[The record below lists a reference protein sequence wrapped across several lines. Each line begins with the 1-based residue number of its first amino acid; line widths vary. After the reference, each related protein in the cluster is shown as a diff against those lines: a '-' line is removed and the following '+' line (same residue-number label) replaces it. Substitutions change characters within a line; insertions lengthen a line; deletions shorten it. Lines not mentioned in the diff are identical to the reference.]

1 MDSTLQNKA
10 SGSQYTVPNKF
21 QLLAPSV
28 SRHETDGIC
37 IWNQVTH
44 SKSNDLYKIVM
55 AEKNIVQETFPVL
68 GMSCASCSARV
79 EKTLN
84 HQSGVKK
91 AVVNYASA
99 TATVEYD
106 PTSCSSETLQ
116 QAVQAAGYDL
126 LINQDGNTLEEA
138 EEAHNKKFSAL
149 KFRTTW
155 AIILSMPVVIIGM
168 FFMDMPHAN
177 PIMWA
182 LSTPVVFWLGRGFF
196 TSAWKQLQHG
206 SANMDT
212 LVAISTGTA
221 YLFSLFNMLFPD
233 FWLSR
238 GIHPH
243 VYFEA
248 ASVIIAFILLG
259 RLLEEKAKGNTS
271 TAIKKLM
278 GLQPKTVTIIVDE
291 GHAVPHSSFERVIP
305 IEQIRPGDI
314 VLVKPG
320 ERIAVDGIVTEGSS
334 YVDESMLS
342 GEPVA
347 VSKHKDAKV
356 FAGTINQK
364 GSFRFRAEKIGTD
377 TLLAKIIH
385 MVQDAQGSKAP
396 VQQLVDK
403 IAGIFVPTIIGI
415 AVLAF
420 IAWMLLDGTGGFTHG
435 LLAFVTVV
443 IIACPCALGLAT
455 PTAIMVGIGK
465 GAERGILIKDAES
478 LEIAKKIDTV
488 VLDKTGTV
496 TEGKPVVSKLIWNTQ
511 AMTPGTGA
519 TAGNALSDIFYS
531 LEKLSEH
538 PLAEAVVN
546 HLKESASIDIQ
557 DFESITGKG
566 VKGRAQG
573 RTYLAGNRKLLEEN
587 HIAIPPSLQEEATR
601 LTSEAQTVIW
611 FADEENVL
619 AIAGITDRIKE
630 TSIRAVSELH
640 AAGIEVHMLTGD
652 NEATAREIARK
663 AGIAHYQASVLPQDK
678 AAFVSR
684 LQAEGRKVAMVGD
697 GINDSAALAQADL
710 SIAMGGGS
718 DIAMDV
724 AKMTIISSDLTKI
737 PEALCLS
744 RLTVRTIRQNLFWAF
759 IYNII
764 GVPIA
769 AGILYPINGFL
780 LNPMIAGAAMAFSS
794 VSVVTN
800 SLRLKRKKIETAE
813 SPAATPAG
821 QPENKVEPSTE
832 NVMKKEFKVEGMMC
846 NHCRMHVEKA
856 LNSMEGIHATVTL
869 DPPVAT
875 VEFSDGEKTLE
886 ELQKVVTKE
895 AGDYTLKA

>member
-1 MDSTLQNKA
+1 M
-10 SGSQYTVPNKF
+10 
-21 QLLAPSV
+21 
-28 SRHETDGIC
+28 TD
-37 IWNQVTH
+37 
-44 SKSNDLYKIVM
+44 
-55 AEKNIVQETFPVL
+55 KNIVQETFPVL
-68 GMSCASCSARV
+68 GMSCASCAARI

-84 HQSGVKK
+84 RQSGVKI
-91 AVVNYASA
+91 AAVNYASA

-106 PTSCSSETLQ
+106 PKNCSSEALQ

-126 LINQDGNTLEEA
+126 LINRDGNTLEEA
-138 EEAHNKKFSAL
+138 EEAHNKKFTTL
-149 KFRTTW
+149 KLRTVW
-155 AIILSMPVVIIGM
+155 AVILSLPVVIIGM
-168 FFMDMPHAN
+168 FFMDMPYAN
-177 PIMWA
+177 PIMWT
-182 LSTPVVFWLGRGFF
+182 LSTPIVFWLGRGFF
-196 TSAWKQLQHG
+196 SSAWKQLRHG

-278 GLQPKTVTIIVDE
+278 GLQPKTVTVVGNEERIV
-291 GHAVPHSSFERVIP
+291 P

-314 VLVKPG
+314 ILVKPG

-347 VSKHKDAKV
+347 VSKQKDAKV

-364 GSFRFRAEKIGTD
+364 GGFRFRAEKVGTD

-420 IAWMLLDGTGGFTHG
+420 IVWMMLDGTGGFTHG

-478 LEIAKKIDTV
+478 LEIAKKVNTV

-496 TEGKPVVSKLIWNTQ
+496 TEGKPVVSKLVWNTPTT
-511 AMTPGTGA
+511 TP
-519 TAGNALSDIFYS
+519 NPSISSKDVLPDIFYS

-538 PLAEAVVN
+538 PLADAVVN
-546 HLKESASIDIQ
+546 HLKESASIDDIQ
-557 DFESITGKG
+557 DFETITGKG
-566 VKGRAQG
+566 VKGRTQG
-573 RTYLAGNRKLLEEN
+573 RIYFVGNLKLLEEN
-587 HIAIPPSLQEEATR
+587 RIAISRSLREEATR
-601 LTSEAQTVIW
+601 LTAKAQTVIW
-611 FADEENVL
+611 FADEENAL

-630 TSIRAVSELH
+630 TSIRAVDELR
-640 AAGIEVHMLTGD
+640 ATGIEVHMLTGD
-652 NEATAREIARK
+652 NETTAREIARK

-678 AAFVSR
+678 AAFISR

-737 PEALCLS
+737 PEALRLS
-744 RLTVRTIRQNLFWAF
+744 RLTARTIRQNLFWAF
-759 IYNII
+759 IYNIV

-794 VSVVTN
+794 VSVVSN
-800 SLRLKRKKIETAE
+800 SLLLKRKKIHEGE
-813 SPAATPAG
+813 
-821 QPENKVEPSTE
+821 ENKKVEPSTE
-832 NVMKKEFKVEGMMC
+832 TIMKKEFKVEGMMC

-856 LNSMEGIHATVTL
+856 LNSMEGVHATVTL
-869 DPPVAT
+869 NPPVAI

-886 ELQKVVTKE
+886 ELQKAVTEE
-895 AGDYTLKA
+895 AGDYTLKV

>member
-1 MDSTLQNKA
+1 M
-10 SGSQYTVPNKF
+10 
-21 QLLAPSV
+21 
-28 SRHETDGIC
+28 TD
-37 IWNQVTH
+37 
-44 SKSNDLYKIVM
+44 
-55 AEKNIVQETFPVL
+55 KNIVQETFPVL
-68 GMSCASCSARV
+68 GMSCASCAARI

-84 HQSGVKK
+84 RQSGVKI
-91 AVVNYASA
+91 AAVNYASA

-106 PTSCSSETLQ
+106 PKNCSSEALQ

-126 LINQDGNTLEEA
+126 LINRDGNTLEEA
-138 EEAHNKKFSAL
+138 EEAHNKKFTTL
-149 KFRTTW
+149 KLRTVW
-155 AIILSMPVVIIGM
+155 AVILSLPVIIIGM
-168 FFMDMPHAN
+168 FFMDMPYAN
-177 PIMWA
+177 PIMWT
-182 LSTPVVFWLGRGFF
+182 LSTPIVFWLGRGFF
-196 TSAWKQLQHG
+196 SSAWKQLRHG

-278 GLQPKTVTIIVDE
+278 GLQPKTVTVVGNEERIV
-291 GHAVPHSSFERVIP
+291 P

-314 VLVKPG
+314 ILVKPG

-347 VSKHKDAKV
+347 VSKQKDAKV

-364 GSFRFRAEKIGTD
+364 GSFRFRAEKVGTD

-420 IAWMLLDGTGGFTHG
+420 IVWMMLDGTDGFTHG
-435 LLAFVTVV
+435 LLAFVTVI

-455 PTAIMVGIGK
+455 PTAIMVGIGN

-478 LEIAKKIDTV
+478 LEIAKKVNTV

-496 TEGKPVVSKLIWNTQ
+496 TEGKPVVSKLVWNTPTT
-511 AMTPGTGA
+511 TP
-519 TAGNALSDIFYS
+519 NPSISSKDVLPDIFYS

-538 PLAEAVVN
+538 PLADAVVN
-546 HLKESASIDIQ
+546 HLKESASIDDIQ
-557 DFESITGKG
+557 DFETITGKG
-566 VKGRAQG
+566 VKGRTQG
-573 RTYLAGNRKLLEEN
+573 RIYFAGNLKLLEEN
-587 HIAIPPSLQEEATR
+587 RIAISRSLREEATR
-601 LTSEAQTVIW
+601 LTAKAQTVIW
-611 FADEENVL
+611 FADEENAL

-630 TSIRAVSELH
+630 TSIRAVDELR
-640 AAGIEVHMLTGD
+640 ATGIEVHMLTGD
-652 NEATAREIARK
+652 NETTAREIARK

-678 AAFVSR
+678 AAFISR

-737 PEALCLS
+737 PEALRLS

-759 IYNII
+759 IYNIV

-794 VSVVTN
+794 VSVVSN
-800 SLRLKRKKIETAE
+800 SLLLKRKKIHERE
-813 SPAATPAG
+813 
-821 QPENKVEPSTE
+821 ENKKVEPSTE
-832 NVMKKEFKVEGMMC
+832 TIMKKEFKVEGMMC

-856 LNSMEGIHATVTL
+856 LNSMEGVHATVTL
-869 DPPVAT
+869 NPPVAI
-875 VEFSDGEKTLE
+875 VELSDGEKTLE
-886 ELQKVVTKE
+886 ELQKAVTEE
-895 AGDYTLKA
+895 AGDYTLKV

>member
-1 MDSTLQNKA
+1 
-10 SGSQYTVPNKF
+10 
-21 QLLAPSV
+21 
-28 SRHETDGIC
+28 
-37 IWNQVTH
+37 
-44 SKSNDLYKIVM
+44 M

-630 TSIRAVSELH
+630 TSIRCRQRAARRRHRSPH
-640 AAGIEVHMLTGD
+640 AD
-652 NEATAREIARK
+652 R
-663 AGIAHYQASVLPQDK
+663 
-678 AAFVSR
+678 
-684 LQAEGRKVAMVGD
+684 
-697 GINDSAALAQADL
+697 
-710 SIAMGGGS
+710 
-718 DIAMDV
+718 
-724 AKMTIISSDLTKI
+724 
-737 PEALCLS
+737 
-744 RLTVRTIRQNLFWAF
+744 RQ
-759 IYNII
+759 
-764 GVPIA
+764 
-769 AGILYPINGFL
+769 
-780 LNPMIAGAAMAFSS
+780 
-794 VSVVTN
+794 
-800 SLRLKRKKIETAE
+800 
-813 SPAATPAG
+813 
-821 QPENKVEPSTE
+821 
-832 NVMKKEFKVEGMMC
+832 
-846 NHCRMHVEKA
+846 
-856 LNSMEGIHATVTL
+856 
-869 DPPVAT
+869 
-875 VEFSDGEKTLE
+875 
-886 ELQKVVTKE
+886 
-895 AGDYTLKA
+895 

>member
-1 MDSTLQNKA
+1 M
-10 SGSQYTVPNKF
+10 
-21 QLLAPSV
+21 
-28 SRHETDGIC
+28 TD
-37 IWNQVTH
+37 
-44 SKSNDLYKIVM
+44 
-55 AEKNIVQETFPVL
+55 KNIVQETFPVL
-68 GMSCASCSARV
+68 GMSCASCAARI

-84 HQSGVKK
+84 RQSGVKI
-91 AVVNYASA
+91 AAVNYASA

-106 PTSCSSETLQ
+106 PKNCSSEALQ

-126 LINQDGNTLEEA
+126 LINRDGNTLEEA
-138 EEAHNKKFSAL
+138 EEAHNKKFTTL
-149 KFRTTW
+149 KLRTVW
-155 AIILSMPVVIIGM
+155 AVILSLPVVIIGM
-168 FFMDMPHAN
+168 FFMDMPYAN
-177 PIMWA
+177 PIMWT
-182 LSTPVVFWLGRGFF
+182 LSTPIVFWLGRGFF
-196 TSAWKQLQHG
+196 SSAWKQLRHG

-233 FWLSR
+233 FWQSR

-278 GLQPKTVTIIVDE
+278 GLQPKTVTVVGNEERIV
-291 GHAVPHSSFERVIP
+291 P

-314 VLVKPG
+314 ILVKPG

-347 VSKHKDAKV
+347 VSKQKDAKV

-364 GSFRFRAEKIGTD
+364 GSFRFRAEKVGTD

-420 IAWMLLDGTGGFTHG
+420 IVWMMLDGTGGFTHG

-478 LEIAKKIDTV
+478 LEIAKKVNTV

-496 TEGKPVVSKLIWNTQ
+496 TEGKPVVSKLVWNTPTT
-511 AMTPGTGA
+511 TP
-519 TAGNALSDIFYS
+519 NPSISSKDVLPDIFYS

-538 PLAEAVVN
+538 PLADAVVN
-546 HLKESASIDIQ
+546 HLKESASIDDIQ
-557 DFESITGKG
+557 DFETITGKG
-566 VKGRAQG
+566 VKGRTQG
-573 RTYLAGNRKLLEEN
+573 RIYFVGNLKLLEEN
-587 HIAIPPSLQEEATR
+587 RIAISRSLREEATR
-601 LTSEAQTVIW
+601 LTAKAQTVIW
-611 FADEENVL
+611 FADEENAL

-630 TSIRAVSELH
+630 TSIRAVDELR
-640 AAGIEVHMLTGD
+640 ATGIEVHMLTGD
-652 NEATAREIARK
+652 NETTAREIARK

-678 AAFVSR
+678 AAFISR

-737 PEALCLS
+737 PEALQLS

-794 VSVVTN
+794 VSVVSN
-800 SLRLKRKKIETAE
+800 SLLLKRKKIHERE
-813 SPAATPAG
+813 
-821 QPENKVEPSTE
+821 ENKKVEPSTE
-832 NVMKKEFKVEGMMC
+832 TIMKKEFKVEGMMC

-856 LNSMEGIHATVTL
+856 LNSMEGVHATVTL
-869 DPPVAT
+869 NPPVAI

-886 ELQKVVTKE
+886 ELQKAVTEE
-895 AGDYTLKA
+895 AGDYTLKV

>member
-1 MDSTLQNKA
+1 M
-10 SGSQYTVPNKF
+10 
-21 QLLAPSV
+21 
-28 SRHETDGIC
+28 TD
-37 IWNQVTH
+37 
-44 SKSNDLYKIVM
+44 
-55 AEKNIVQETFPVL
+55 KNIVQETFPVL
-68 GMSCASCSARV
+68 GMSCASCAARI

-84 HQSGVKK
+84 RQSGVKR
-91 AVVNYASA
+91 AAVNYASA

-106 PTSCSSETLQ
+106 PKNCSSEALQ

-126 LINQDGNTLEEA
+126 LINRDGNTLEEA
-138 EEAHNKKFSAL
+138 EEAHNKKFTTL
-149 KFRTTW
+149 KLRTVW
-155 AIILSMPVVIIGM
+155 AVILSLPVVIIGM
-168 FFMDMPHAN
+168 FFMDMPYAN
-177 PIMWA
+177 PIMWT
-182 LSTPVVFWLGRGFF
+182 LSTPIVFWLGRGFF
-196 TSAWKQLQHG
+196 SSAWKQLRHG

-221 YLFSLFNMLFPD
+221 YLFSLFNMLFPA

-278 GLQPKTVTIIVDE
+278 GLQPKTVTVVGNEERIV
-291 GHAVPHSSFERVIP
+291 P

-314 VLVKPG
+314 ILVKPG

-347 VSKHKDAKV
+347 VSKQKDAKV

-364 GSFRFRAEKIGTD
+364 GSFRFRAEKVGTD

-420 IAWMLLDGTGGFTHG
+420 IVWMMLDGTGGFTHG

-478 LEIAKKIDTV
+478 LEIAQKVNTV

-496 TEGKPVVSKLIWNTQ
+496 TEGKPVVSKLVWNTPTT
-511 AMTPGTGA
+511 TP
-519 TAGNALSDIFYS
+519 NPSISSKDVLPDIFYS

-538 PLAEAVVN
+538 PLADAVVN
-546 HLKESASIDIQ
+546 HLKESASIDDIQ
-557 DFESITGKG
+557 DFETITGKG
-566 VKGRAQG
+566 VKGRTQG
-573 RTYLAGNRKLLEEN
+573 RIYFAGNLKLLEKN
-587 HIAIPPSLQEEATR
+587 RIAISRSLREEATR
-601 LTSEAQTVIW
+601 LTAKAQTVIW
-611 FADEENVL
+611 FADEENAL

-630 TSIRAVSELH
+630 TSIRAVDELR

-678 AAFVSR
+678 AAFISR

-737 PEALCLS
+737 PEALRLS

-794 VSVVTN
+794 VSVVSN
-800 SLRLKRKKIETAE
+800 SLLLKRKRIHEGE
-813 SPAATPAG
+813 
-821 QPENKVEPSTE
+821 ENKEVEPPTE
-832 NVMKKEFKVEGMMC
+832 TIMKKEFKVEGMMC

-869 DPPVAT
+869 NPPVAT

>member
-1 MDSTLQNKA
+1 M
-10 SGSQYTVPNKF
+10 
-21 QLLAPSV
+21 
-28 SRHETDGIC
+28 
-37 IWNQVTH
+37 
-44 SKSNDLYKIVM
+44 
-55 AEKNIVQETFPVL
+55 

-106 PTSCSSETLQ
+106 PTSCSSEALQ

-737 PEALCLS
+737 PEALKLS

-764 GVPIA
+764 GVPVA
-769 AGILYPINGFL
+769 AGVLYPVNGFL

-813 SPAATPAG
+813 SPASTPAG

-856 LNSMEGIHATVTL
+856 LNSMEGVHATVTL
-869 DPPVAT
+869 NPPVAV
-875 VEFSDGEKTLE
+875 VEFSEGEKTLD
-886 ELQKVVTKE
+886 ELQAVVTAQ
-895 AGDYTLKA
+895 AGDYTLKE

>member
-1 MDSTLQNKA
+1 MTNK
-10 SGSQYTVPNKF
+10 S
-21 QLLAPSV
+21 
-28 SRHETDGIC
+28 
-37 IWNQVTH
+37 
-44 SKSNDLYKIVM
+44 
-55 AEKNIVQETFPVL
+55 IVQETFPVM

-84 HQSGVKK
+84 RQPGVRK
-91 AVVNYASA
+91 ATVNYASA

-106 PTSCSSETLQ
+106 SQNCSPEALQ
-116 QAVQAAGYDL
+116 QAVQNAGYDL
-126 LINQDGNTLEEA
+126 LIKQDENTPDKVEQ
-138 EEAHNKKFSAL
+138 AHDKKYRAL
-149 KFRTTW
+149 KFRATW
-155 AIILSMPVVIIGM
+155 AIVLSVPVMVIGM
-168 FFMDMPHAN
+168 FFIDMPYAN
-177 PIMWA
+177 LIMW
-182 LSTPVVFWLGRGFF
+182 LFSTPVVFWLGRSFF
-196 TSAWKQLQHG
+196 TSAWKQLKHG
-206 SANMDT
+206 TANMDT
-212 LVAISTGTA
+212 LVANSTGIA
-221 YLFSLFNMLFPD
+221 YLFSLFNMLFPE
-233 FWLSR
+233 FWLER

-271 TAIKKLM
+271 SAIRKLM
-278 GLQPKTVTIIVDE
+278 GLQPQTVTVIT
-291 GHAVPHSSFERVIP
+291 GPSSEKVVP

-314 VLVKPG
+314 ILVKPG

-347 VSKHKDAKV
+347 VAKQKNAKV

-364 GSFRFRAEKIGTD
+364 GSFRFSAEKVGTD

-396 VQQLVDK
+396 VQQLADK
-403 IAGIFVPTIIGI
+403 IAGIFVPVIIGI
-415 AVLAF
+415 AVLSF
-420 IAWMLLDGTGGFTHG
+420 IAWMLLDGQNGFTHG
-435 LLAFVTVV
+435 LLALVTVL

-465 GAERGILIKDAES
+465 GAERGILIKPAES
-478 LEIAKKIDTV
+478 LGTAKKIDRV

-587 HIAIPPSLQEEATR
+587 RITVSRSLSDEAAR
-601 LTSEAQTVIW
+601 LAADAQTVIW
-611 FADEENVL
+611 FADSENAL
-619 AIAGITDRIKE
+619 AIAGITDQIKQS
-630 TSIRAVSELH
+630 SIQAVSELQ
-640 AAGIEVHMLTGD
+640 AAGIEVYMLTGD

-663 AGIAHYQASVLPQDK
+663 AGILHYRAGVLPQDK
-678 AAFVSR
+678 AAFIGS
-684 LQAEGRKVAMVGD
+684 LQKNGRKVAMAGD

-718 DIAMDV
+718 DIAMNV

-737 PEALCLS
+737 PEALKLS

-764 GVPIA
+764 GVPVA
-769 AGILYPINGFL
+769 AGVLYPVNGFL

-800 SLRLKRKKIETAE
+800 SLRLKREKIETAE
-813 SPAATPAG
+813 SPASTPAG

-856 LNSMEGIHATVTL
+856 LNSMEGVHATVTL
-869 DPPVAT
+869 NPPVAV
-875 VEFSDGEKTLE
+875 VEFSEGEKTLD
-886 ELQKVVTKE
+886 ELQAVVTAQ
-895 AGDYTLKA
+895 AGDYTLKE

>member
-1 MDSTLQNKA
+1 
-10 SGSQYTVPNKF
+10 
-21 QLLAPSV
+21 
-28 SRHETDGIC
+28 
-37 IWNQVTH
+37 
-44 SKSNDLYKIVM
+44 M

-619 AIAGITDRIKE
+619 AIAGITDRI
-630 TSIRAVSELH
+630 
-640 AAGIEVHMLTGD
+640 
-652 NEATAREIARK
+652 RK
-663 AGIAHYQASVLPQDK
+663 LPSVPSASCTP
-678 AAFVSR
+678 
-684 LQAEGRKVAMVGD
+684 
-697 GINDSAALAQADL
+697 
-710 SIAMGGGS
+710 
-718 DIAMDV
+718 
-724 AKMTIISSDLTKI
+724 
-737 PEALCLS
+737 
-744 RLTVRTIRQNLFWAF
+744 
-759 IYNII
+759 
-764 GVPIA
+764 
-769 AGILYPINGFL
+769 
-780 LNPMIAGAAMAFSS
+780 
-794 VSVVTN
+794 
-800 SLRLKRKKIETAE
+800 
-813 SPAATPAG
+813 PAS
-821 QPENKVEPSTE
+821 KST
-832 NVMKKEFKVEGMMC
+832 C
-846 NHCRMHVEKA
+846 
-856 LNSMEGIHATVTL
+856 
-869 DPPVAT
+869 
-875 VEFSDGEKTLE
+875 
-886 ELQKVVTKE
+886 
-895 AGDYTLKA
+895 

>member
-1 MDSTLQNKA
+1 
-10 SGSQYTVPNKF
+10 
-21 QLLAPSV
+21 
-28 SRHETDGIC
+28 
-37 IWNQVTH
+37 
-44 SKSNDLYKIVM
+44 M

-106 PTSCSSETLQ
+106 PTSCSSEALQ

-177 PIMWA
+177 LIMWA

-630 TSIRAVSELH
+630 TSIRAVSELR

-663 AGIAHYQASVLPQDK
+663 AGSRPLPGQ
-678 AAFVSR
+678 
-684 LQAEGRKVAMVGD
+684 
-697 GINDSAALAQADL
+697 
-710 SIAMGGGS
+710 
-718 DIAMDV
+718 
-724 AKMTIISSDLTKI
+724 
-737 PEALCLS
+737 C
-744 RLTVRTIRQNLFWAF
+744 
-759 IYNII
+759 
-764 GVPIA
+764 IA
-769 AGILYPINGFL
+769 AGQGCLRQPV
-780 LNPMIAGAAMAFSS
+780 AGRRPEGCHGGRRHQRQRRPCPS
-794 VSVVTN
+794 
-800 SLRLKRKKIETAE
+800 RLKHRHGWRQRHRHGCSQNDHHLFRPDQDTGSSLSVASHRPDHPAE
-813 SPAATPAG
+813 S
-821 QPENKVEPSTE
+821 
-832 NVMKKEFKVEGMMC
+832 
-846 NHCRMHVEKA
+846 
-856 LNSMEGIHATVTL
+856 LLGI
-869 DPPVAT
+869 
-875 VEFSDGEKTLE
+875 
-886 ELQKVVTKE
+886 
-895 AGDYTLKA
+895 YI

>member
-1 MDSTLQNKA
+1 MANK
-10 SGSQYTVPNKF
+10 
-21 QLLAPSV
+21 
-28 SRHETDGIC
+28 D
-37 IWNQVTH
+37 
-44 SKSNDLYKIVM
+44 
-55 AEKNIVQETFPVL
+55 IVQETFPVL

-84 HQSGVKK
+84 HQPGVRK

-99 TATVEYD
+99 MATVEYD
-106 PTSCSSETLQ
+106 LQNCSPETLQ

-126 LINQDGNTLEEA
+126 LIKQDENMPDEVEQ
-138 EEAHNKKFSAL
+138 AHDKKYRAL

-155 AIILSMPVVIIGM
+155 AIALSVPVMLIGM
-168 FFMDMPHAN
+168 FFMDMPYAN
-177 PIMWA
+177 PVMWL
-182 LSTPVVFWLGRGFF
+182 LSTPIVFWLGRGFF
-196 TSAWKQLQHG
+196 ASAWKQLKHG

-212 LVAISTGTA
+212 LVANSTGIA
-221 YLFSLFNMLFPD
+221 YLFSLFNMLFPE
-233 FWLSR
+233 FWLER

-259 RLLEEKAKGNTS
+259 RLLEKKAKGNTS
-271 TAIKKLM
+271 SAIRKLM
-278 GLQPKTVTIIVDE
+278 GLQPKTVTVITGSSSERIV
-291 GHAVPHSSFERVIP
+291 P

-314 VLVKPG
+314 ILVKPG

-347 VSKHKDAKV
+347 VAKQKDAKV

-364 GSFRFRAEKIGTD
+364 GSFRFSAEKVGTD

-396 VQQLVDK
+396 VQQLVDR
-403 IAGIFVPTIIGI
+403 IAAIFVPVIIGI
-415 AVLAF
+415 AVLSF
-420 IAWMLLDGTGGFTHG
+420 VAWILLDGQNGFTHG
-435 LLAFVTVV
+435 LLALVTVL

-496 TEGKPVVSKLIWNTQ
+496 TEGKPVVGDWIQ
-511 AMTPGTGA
+511 AAQAADTE
-519 TAGNALSDIFYS
+519 DIFYS
-531 LEKLSEH
+531 LEKLSKH
-538 PLAEAVVN
+538 PLAEAVVRHFRN
-546 HLKESASIDIQ
+546 ARTVKIDN
-557 DFESITGKG
+557 FESITGRG
-566 VKGRAQG
+566 VRGEWNGK
-573 RTYLAGNRKLLEEN
+573 TYYAGNRKLLEE
-587 HIAIPPSLQEEATR
+587 HRISISQSLCEGVAR
-601 LTSEAQTVIW
+601 LTADAQTVIW
-611 FADEENVL
+611 FADHEKAL
-619 AIAGITDRIKE
+619 AIAGITDRIKP
-630 TSIRAVSELH
+630 TSIQAVSELQS
-640 AAGIEVHMLTGD
+640 AGIEVYMLTGD
-652 NEATAREIARK
+652 NEATAQEIARK
-663 AGIAHYQASVLPQDK
+663 AGILHYKAGVLPQEK
-678 AAFVSR
+678 AAFIGN
-684 LQAEGRKVAMVGD
+684 LQKNGKKVAMVGD

-737 PEALCLS
+737 PEALKLS
-744 RLTVRTIRQNLFWAF
+744 KLTVRTIRQNLFWAF

-764 GVPIA
+764 GVPVA
-769 AGILYPINGFL
+769 AGVLYPVNGFL

-800 SLRLKRKKIETAE
+800 SLRLKRKKIEIAE
-813 SPAATPAG
+813 SPAIGNAAKPDNEVKPLT
-821 QPENKVEPSTE
+821 KK
-832 NVMKKEFKVEGMMC
+832 VMKKEFKVEGMMC

-856 LNSMEGIHATVTL
+856 LNGMDGVHATVSL
-869 DPPVAT
+869 NPPVAT
-875 VEFSDGEKTLE
+875 VEFSEGEKTLD
-886 ELQKVVTKE
+886 ELQAAVSAE
-895 AGDYTLKA
+895 AGDYTLKE

>member
-1 MDSTLQNKA
+1 M
-10 SGSQYTVPNKF
+10 
-21 QLLAPSV
+21 
-28 SRHETDGIC
+28 TD
-37 IWNQVTH
+37 
-44 SKSNDLYKIVM
+44 
-55 AEKNIVQETFPVL
+55 KNIVQETFPVL
-68 GMSCASCSARV
+68 GMSCASCAARI

-84 HQSGVKK
+84 RQSGVKI
-91 AVVNYASA
+91 AAVNYASA

-106 PTSCSSETLQ
+106 PKNCSSEALQ

-126 LINQDGNTLEEA
+126 LINRDGNTLEEA
-138 EEAHNKKFSAL
+138 EEAHNKKFTTL
-149 KFRTTW
+149 KLRTVW
-155 AIILSMPVVIIGM
+155 AVILSLPVIIIGM
-168 FFMDMPHAN
+168 FFMDMPYAN
-177 PIMWA
+177 PIMWT
-182 LSTPVVFWLGRGFF
+182 LSTPIVFWLGRGFF
-196 TSAWKQLQHG
+196 SSAWKQLRHG

-278 GLQPKTVTIIVDE
+278 GLQPKTVTVVGNEERIV
-291 GHAVPHSSFERVIP
+291 P

-314 VLVKPG
+314 ILVKPG

-347 VSKHKDAKV
+347 VSKQKDAKV

-364 GSFRFRAEKIGTD
+364 GSFRFRAEKVGTD

-420 IAWMLLDGTGGFTHG
+420 IVWMMLDGTDGFTHG
-435 LLAFVTVV
+435 LLAFVTVI

-478 LEIAKKIDTV
+478 LEIAKKVNTV

-496 TEGKPVVSKLIWNTQ
+496 TEGKPVVSKLVWNTPTT
-511 AMTPGTGA
+511 TP
-519 TAGNALSDIFYS
+519 NPSISSKDVLPDIFYS

-538 PLAEAVVN
+538 PLADAVVN
-546 HLKESASIDIQ
+546 HLKESASIDDIQ
-557 DFESITGKG
+557 DFETITEKG
-566 VKGRAQG
+566 VKGRTQG
-573 RTYLAGNRKLLEEN
+573 RIYFAGNLKLLEEN
-587 HIAIPPSLQEEATR
+587 RIAISRSLREEATR
-601 LTSEAQTVIW
+601 LTAKAQTVIW
-611 FADEENVL
+611 FADEENAL

-630 TSIRAVSELH
+630 TSIRAVDELR
-640 AAGIEVHMLTGD
+640 ATGIEVHMLTGD
-652 NEATAREIARK
+652 NETTAREIARK

-678 AAFVSR
+678 AAFISR

-737 PEALCLS
+737 PEALRLS

-759 IYNII
+759 IYNIV

-794 VSVVTN
+794 VSVVSN
-800 SLRLKRKKIETAE
+800 SLLLKRKKIHERE
-813 SPAATPAG
+813 
-821 QPENKVEPSTE
+821 ENKKVEPSTE
-832 NVMKKEFKVEGMMC
+832 TIMKKEFKVEGMMC

-856 LNSMEGIHATVTL
+856 LNSMEGVHATVTL
-869 DPPVAT
+869 NPPVAI
-875 VEFSDGEKTLE
+875 VELSDGEKTLE
-886 ELQKVVTKE
+886 ELQKAVTEE
-895 AGDYTLKA
+895 AGDYTLKV

>member
-1 MDSTLQNKA
+1 M
-10 SGSQYTVPNKF
+10 
-21 QLLAPSV
+21 
-28 SRHETDGIC
+28 TD
-37 IWNQVTH
+37 
-44 SKSNDLYKIVM
+44 
-55 AEKNIVQETFPVL
+55 KNIVQETFPVL
-68 GMSCASCSARV
+68 GMSCASCAARI

-84 HQSGVKK
+84 RQSGVKI
-91 AVVNYASA
+91 AAVNYASA

-106 PTSCSSETLQ
+106 PKNCSSEALQ

-126 LINQDGNTLEEA
+126 LINRDGNTLEEA
-138 EEAHNKKFSAL
+138 EEAHNKKFTTL
-149 KFRTTW
+149 KLRTVW
-155 AIILSMPVVIIGM
+155 AVILSLPVVIIGM
-168 FFMDMPHAN
+168 FFMDMPYAN
-177 PIMWA
+177 PIMWT
-182 LSTPVVFWLGRGFF
+182 LSTPIVFWLGRGFF
-196 TSAWKQLQHG
+196 SSAWKQLRHG

-278 GLQPKTVTIIVDE
+278 GLQPKTVTVVGNEERIV
-291 GHAVPHSSFERVIP
+291 P

-314 VLVKPG
+314 ILVKPG

-347 VSKHKDAKV
+347 VSKQKDAKV

-364 GSFRFRAEKIGTD
+364 GSFRFRAEKVGTD

-420 IAWMLLDGTGGFTHG
+420 IVWMMLDGTGGFTHG

-478 LEIAKKIDTV
+478 LEIAKKVNTV

-496 TEGKPVVSKLIWNTQ
+496 TEGKPVVSKLVWNTPTT
-511 AMTPGTGA
+511 TP
-519 TAGNALSDIFYS
+519 NPSISSKDVLPDIFYS

-538 PLAEAVVN
+538 PLADAVVN
-546 HLKESASIDIQ
+546 HLKESASIDDIQ
-557 DFESITGKG
+557 DFETITGKG
-566 VKGRAQG
+566 VKGRTQG
-573 RTYLAGNRKLLEEN
+573 RIYFVGNLKLLEEN
-587 HIAIPPSLQEEATR
+587 RIAISRSLREEATR
-601 LTSEAQTVIW
+601 LTAEAQTVIW

-794 VSVVTN
+794 VSVVSN
-800 SLRLKRKKIETAE
+800 SLLLKRKRIHEGE
-813 SPAATPAG
+813 
-821 QPENKVEPSTE
+821 ENKEVEPPTE
-832 NVMKKEFKVEGMMC
+832 TIMKKEFKVEGMMC